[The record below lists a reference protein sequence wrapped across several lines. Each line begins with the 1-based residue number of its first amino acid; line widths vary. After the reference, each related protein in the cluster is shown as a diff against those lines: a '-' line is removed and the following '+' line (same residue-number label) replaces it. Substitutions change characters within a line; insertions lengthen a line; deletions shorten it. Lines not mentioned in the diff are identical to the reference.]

1 MKHFIVIG
9 LTDGRRPQFTP
20 EVTRIIATAKV
31 FSGGLRH
38 HQIVADLLPEGTVWI
53 DITVPLAQT
62 LQAYEGQDEVVVF
75 ASGDPLFFGFANTLR
90 REFPEAR
97 LTVFPAFNSLQT
109 LAHRLCL
116 PYHDMRIVSLTGRP
130 WQGLD
135 AALLR
140 GEALMGVLTDKV
152 HTPQV
157 IAARLIEY
165 GYTNYDMTLG
175 ECLGHETDERIRRLM
190 LDEAA
195 RLTEVRMP
203 NCLLLHQTAP
213 RRRYFGIPEGEFA
226 LLDGRAKMITKRPV
240 RLLTLSMLDL
250 PNRHVLWD
258 VGFCTGSVSIEAK
271 MQHPDL
277 QVTAFEVRPQCES
290 ILHENMRRFGVGSIQ
305 AVMGDFLQADLSTC
319 PAPDAVF
326 IGGHGGRLG
335 EMVERIAA
343 RMQPG
348 AVLVFNSVSEE
359 SREMFRQAVDR
370 AGMRIVEEQR
380 IAVDDFNPIIIM
392 KATQRLE

>member
-1 MKHFIVIG
+1 
-9 LTDGRRPQFTP
+9 
-20 EVTRIIATAKV
+20 
-31 FSGGLRH
+31 
-38 HQIVADLLPEGTVWI
+38 
-53 DITVPLAQT
+53 
-62 LQAYEGQDEVVVF
+62 
-75 ASGDPLFFGFANTLR
+75 
-90 REFPEAR
+90 
-97 LTVFPAFNSLQT
+97 
-109 LAHRLCL
+109 
-116 PYHDMRIVSLTGRP
+116 
-130 WQGLD
+130 
-135 AALLR
+135 
-140 GEALMGVLTDKV
+140 
-152 HTPQV
+152 
-157 IAARLIEY
+157 
-165 GYTNYDMTLG
+165 
-175 ECLGHETDERIRRLM
+175 
-190 LDEAA
+190 
-195 RLTEVRMP
+195 
-203 NCLLLHQTAP
+203 
-213 RRRYFGIPEGEFA
+213 
-226 LLDGRAKMITKRPV
+226 
-240 RLLTLSMLDL
+240 
-250 PNRHVLWD
+250 
-258 VGFCTGSVSIEAK
+258 

-370 AGMRIVEEQR
+370 AGMRIAEEQR

>member
-9 LTDGRRPQFTP
+9 LTDGRCPQFTP
-20 EVTRIIATAKV
+20 EVTRIIAAAKV
-31 FSGGLRH
+31 CSGGRRH
-38 HQIVADLLPEGTVWI
+38 HEIVADLLPEGAVWI
-53 DITVPLAQT
+53 DITVPLADT
-62 LQAYEGQDEVVVF
+62 LRAYEAQEEVVVF

-90 REFPEAR
+90 REFPGAR
-97 LTVFPAFNSLQT
+97 LTVYPTFNSLQT

-140 GEALMGVLTDKV
+140 GEALLGVLTDKIR
-152 HTPQV
+152 TPQA
-157 IAARLIEY
+157 IAARLVEY
-165 GYTNYDMTLG
+165 GYMNYEMTLG
-175 ECLGHETDERIRRLM
+175 ECLGHESDERIRQLT

-203 NCLLLHQTAP
+203 NCLLLHRTYP

-240 RLLTLSMLDL
+240 RLLSLSMLDL
-250 PNRHVLWD
+250 PNRQVLWD

-277 QVTAFEVRPQCES
+277 QVVAFEVRPQCEA
-290 ILHENMRRFGVGSIQ
+290 ILLENMHRFGVGSIQ
-305 AVMGDFLQADLSTC
+305 PVMGDFLQADLSAL
-319 PAPDAVF
+319 PAPDVVF

-335 EMVERIAA
+335 EMVQRIA
-343 RMQPG
+343 RELRPG
-348 AVLVFNSVSEE
+348 GCVVFNSVSEE
-359 SREMFRQAVDR
+359 SREAFHQAARQA
-370 AGMRIVEEQR
+370 GMSLAEEQR
-380 IAVDDFNPIIIM
+380 IAVDDFNPIIVM
-392 KATQRLE
+392 KAEFRV